1 MKRRNFLK
9 TSSALAATGLLSYIP
24 TFAAPE
30 KSIGVQLYTVRKE
43 INKDLVGTLKKVAE
57 IGYTSIETAGYKDG
71 KFYGLSPMEF
81 KSMAN
86 DLGLK
91 VLSSHNG
98 IRPELVEQIVED
110 NASLGVEYTV
120 LPYLGNTQR
129 KTLDDYKK
137 LTETFNSYGEVCN
150 KAGIKFAYHNHAFEF
165 DVMDGKTPYDV
176 LLEGTDPELVK
187 FEMDLYW
194 LKKAGKDPL
203 DYFEK
208 YPGRFTMWHVKD
220 LEPSSGK
227 YTEVGSGNIN
237 FKEIFNNAPKSG
249 MQYFFVELDNS
260 ERPALESIKI
270 SYDYLNRSEFV
281 Q

>member
-1 MKRRNFLK
+1 LKRRQFLK
-9 TSSALAATGLLSYIP
+9 TSSAFAATSMLAFSP
-24 TFAAPE
+24 TIGAP
-30 KSIGVQLYTVRKE
+30 KKLIGVQLYTIRKE
-43 INKDLVGTLKKVAE
+43 INNDLVGTLKKVAD
-57 IGYTSIETAGYKDG
+57 IGYTSIELAGYRDG
-71 KFYGLSPMEF
+71 KFYGKTPSEF
-81 KSMAN
+81 KQIAA

-98 IRPELVEQIVED
+98 IKPELFEKIVED
-110 NASLGVEYTV
+110 NVSVGVDYTV

-137 LTETFNSYGEVCN
+137 LADSFNTYGETCK

-165 DVMDGKTPYDV
+165 DIMDDKIPFDV
-176 LLEGTDPELVK
+176 LLEGTDPDLVK
-187 FEMDLYW
+187 FELDLYW
-194 LKKAGKDPL
+194 VKKAGKDPL
-203 DYFEK
+203 DYFNK
-208 YPGRFTMWHVKD
+208 YPGRFAMWHVKD
-220 LEPSSGK
+220 MDPTSGK
-227 YTEVGSGNIN
+227 YTEVGSGDIN
-237 FKEIFNNAPKSG
+237 FKEIFENASKSG

>member
-1 MKRRNFLK
+1 MKRRDFLK
-9 TSSALAATGLLSYIP
+9 TSSAFAATSMLAFTP
-24 TFAAPE
+24 TFAATK

-43 INKDLVGTLKKVAE
+43 INKDLIGTLKKVAD
-57 IGYTSIETAGYKDG
+57 IGYTSIEPAGYRNG
-71 KFYGLSPMEF
+71 KFYGLSPKEF
-81 KSMAN
+81 KILAN

-91 VLSSHNG
+91 VISSHNG
-98 IRPELVEQIVED
+98 ISPELIEKVVED

-137 LTETFNSYGEVCN
+137 LADTFNTYGEVCK

-165 DVMDGKTPYDV
+165 DVMDDKIPYDV
-176 LLEGTDPELVK
+176 LLEGTDPDLVS

-208 YPGRFTMWHVKD
+208 YPGRFAMWHVKD
-220 LEPSSGK
+220 MDPASGK

-237 FKEIFNNAPKSG
+237 FKEIFDNVSKSG

>member
-1 MKRRNFLK
+1 MRRRDFLK
-9 TSSALAATGLLSYIP
+9 TSSALAATSLLSYAP
-24 TFAAPE
+24 TFAE
-30 KSIGVQLYTVRKE
+30 TKKSIGVQLYTVRKE
-43 INKDLVGTLKKVAE
+43 INKDLLGTLKKVAD
-57 IGYTSIETAGYKDG
+57 IGYTSIEPAGYRNG
-71 KFYGLSPMEF
+71 KFYGKSPKEF
-81 KSMAN
+81 KKIAN

-98 IRPELVEQIVED
+98 ISPESVEKVVED
-110 NASLGVEYTV
+110 NASLGVDYTV

-137 LTETFNSYGEVCN
+137 LAETFNMYGEVCK

-165 DVMDGKTPYDV
+165 EVMDDKIPYDV

-187 FEMDLYW
+187 FEIDLYW

-203 DYFEK
+203 DYFNK
-208 YPGRFTMWHVKD
+208 YPGRFAMWHVKD
-220 LEPSSGK
+220 MDPASGN
-227 YTEVGSGNIN
+227 YTEVGSGNID
-237 FKEIFNNAPKSG
+237 FKEIFSNASKSG

-270 SYDYLNRSEFV
+270 SYDYLNKSEFV

>member
-1 MKRRNFLK
+1 MKRRDFLI
-9 TSSALAATGLLSYIP
+9 TSSAFAATNM
-24 TFAAPE
+24 FAFTPAFATVK

-43 INKDLVGTLKKVAE
+43 INKDLIGTLKKVAD
-57 IGYTSIETAGYKDG
+57 IGYTSIELAGYRDG
-71 KFYGLSPMEF
+71 KFYGSSPKEF
-81 KSMAN
+81 KSIAN

-91 VLSSHNG
+91 VISSHNG
-98 IRPELVEQIVED
+98 IRPELIEKIVED
-110 NASLGVEYTV
+110 NVSLGVEYTV

-137 LTETFNSYGEVCN
+137 LSESFNTYGEICK

-165 DVMDGKTPYDV
+165 DVMDDKIPYDV
-176 LLEGTDPELVK
+176 LLEGTDPDLVK

-203 DYFEK
+203 DYFDN

-220 LEPSSGK
+220 MDPASGK
-227 YTEVGSGNIN
+227 YTEVGSGNID

-270 SYDYLNRSEFV
+270 SYDYLNRAEFV